1 MTAAHTPGPWVV
13 SPYGDGFEVESA
25 AGICIA
31 QTQQLRPIKKK
42 EDHDERKS
50 NACLIAAA
58 PDLLEAL
65 KELRGWYQEHS
76 GLPACAANA
85 AISKATGAKP

>member
-1 MTAAHTPGPWVV
+1 MTAAHTPGPWFARKDPNALDNDDWCVGTGPENIDKV
-13 SPYGDGFEVESA
+13 AVCSA
-25 AGICIA
+25 CDA
-31 QTQQLRPIKKK
+31 
-42 EDHDERKS
+42 H
-50 NACLIAAA
+50 LIAAA